1 MLKAILRPM
10 FRLNIDNTLP
20 IAMLAAGALWLA
32 WAPSDVGTMPLL
44 VLLWGIALLA
54 LASGFAR
61 ASRHYRFDAPAQ
73 PCPDALQRL
82 RFLGG
87 AAALLTASASLFA
100 AGHWALAVVATI
112 HLFGRLFDAVTAWER
127 SVDPATVTRENIVRF
142 ELAAIA
148 AGIAL
153 LAAPLWTAFGSPP
166 GWIESLV
173 IVIWWLL
180 LLTALLTTALA
191 LLASLKNP
199 LPHRLAER
207 IFNIGDTSA
216 GDSPYPEILGN
227 RALIVYSLAVPPV
240 LALADMAVPTGLAVL
255 CLLLFGAEYAQH
267 ELIEAVDAG
276 RPARLGWFAVA
287 NHLVVTN
294 GLLLVFSPVRQVGN
308 LLGIGAAKEA
318 AELRAAFGRPQ
329 GFVYFLWSEP
339 LQRVPYLEQGGLL
352 EDYADYVI
360 ERNWRRDIM
369 EAAEGPAQDA
379 ATRAAERRLLARH
392 GILRKGTPFLVVIPP
407 SGSPR
412 AFRLAA
418 SGMPRWG
425 SGDPHTQTIEFGVLS
440 ALSDAFGSGAIS
452 P

>member
-339 LQRVPYLEQGGLL
+339 LQRVPYLEQGG
-352 EDYADYVI
+352 
-360 ERNWRRDIM
+360 
-369 EAAEGPAQDA
+369 
-379 ATRAAERRLLARH
+379 
-392 GILRKGTPFLVVIPP
+392 
-407 SGSPR
+407 
-412 AFRLAA
+412 
-418 SGMPRWG
+418 
-425 SGDPHTQTIEFGVLS
+425 
-440 ALSDAFGSGAIS
+440 
-452 P
+452 